1 MQYGRVRNIPGFR
14 VCQVSHMQALH
25 KVLNM
30 PNYGLIMP
38 HGRDLNMPGQRFTVS
53 NKPPVLNMPGLRI
66 RQGCEY
72 PRIT

>member
-1 MQYGRVRNIPGFR
+1 
-14 VCQVSHMQALH
+14 MQALY

-66 RQGCEY
+66 RQGFEY